1 MKILITGIGG
11 FAASHLVKI
20 LLKHKAG
27 YDNTV
32 EIHGTKRVRS
42 DMYRLEKLGIA
53 DKITYHLIELTDPI
67 SVYNV
72 IKEVMPDQIYHLAA
86 QDYVWSSW
94 NSPHETFDTNVGGTI
109 NLFQAIRQCY
119 PRIGQEYQIG
129 DGVKY
134 PLAKAKDVLVY
145 PKVLVTSTSETYG
158 YHNEKINESTEQ
170 KPTNPYGISKLTQ
183 DQLARLYSKAYN
195 IPVVITRAFNI
206 TGWGRNDPFVDSN
219 FAKQIA
225 EIEKGV
231 RQRVQHGNLESRRS
245 FFDVKDA
252 VRGYYL
258 AMQSEHKN
266 GDVFCFGPKK
276 STSIAELLDIL
287 VKLSSMNIKLEK
299 DQSRSR
305 PIDTPDMLCDAYKA
319 EMILGWKPEIPLEQS
334 LKDLLYYWRDRI

>member
-1 MKILITGIGG
+1 MKILITGVAG

-119 PRIGQEYQIG
+119 YSYIETYQTSSG
-129 DGVKY
+129 TSVREK
-134 PLAKAKDVLVY
+134 LKY

-170 KPTNPYGISKLTQ
+170 RPTNPYGISKLGQ
-183 DQLARLYSKAYN
+183 DQLARLYGKAYN

-231 RQRVQHGNLESRRS
+231 RQKVCHGNLESRRS

-252 VRGYYL
+252 VMGYYL

-266 GDVFCFGPKK
+266 GDVFCFGPSE
-276 STSIAELLDIL
+276 STSIAELLDTL
-287 VKLSSMNIKLEK
+287 VKLSSVNIKLEK
-299 DQSRSR
+299 DKSRSR

-319 EMILGWKPEIPLEQS
+319 EMILGWKPEISLEQS

>member
-20 LLKHKAG
+20 LLKHKIG

-119 PRIGQEYQIG
+119 PHG
-129 DGVKY
+129 DREFILNDPKKGNY
-134 PLAKAKDVLVY
+134 FGAPF

-231 RQRVQHGNLESRRS
+231 RQKVCHGNLESRRS

-252 VRGYYL
+252 VLGYYL

-287 VKLSSMNIKLEK
+287 VKLSSVNIKLEK
-299 DQSRSR
+299 DKSRSR

-319 EMILGWKPEIPLEQS
+319 
-334 LKDLLYYWRDRI
+334 

>member
-1 MKILITGIGG
+1 MKILITGIPG
-11 FAASHLVKI
+11 FAASKLTELLIKCSQQKKHL
-20 LLKHKAG
+20 
-27 YDNTV
+27 V

-53 DKITYHLIELTDPI
+53 DKITYHLIELTDPV

-86 QDYVWSSW
+86 QDYVLSSW
-94 NSPHETFDTNVGGTI
+94 NSPHETFNTNVGGTI

-119 PRIGQEYQIG
+119 PRFNV
-129 DGVKY
+129 VKNMDSHGCDS
-134 PLAKAKDVLVY
+134 LDMLEY

-170 KPTNPYGISKLTQ
+170 KPTNPYGISKLAQ

-195 IPVVITRAFNI
+195 IPVVITRSFNI

-231 RQRVQHGNLESRRS
+231 RQKVQHGNLESRRS

-266 GDVFCFGPKK
+266 GEVFCFGPKK
-276 STSIAELLDIL
+276 STSIAELLDTL
-287 VKLSSMNIKLEK
+287 VKLSSVNIELEK

-319 EMILGWKPEIPLEQS
+319 EMILGWKPEISLEQS
-334 LKDLLYYWRDRI
+334 LKDLLYYWGDRL